1 MITKPVTKDGR
12 CMTCLDAKLNEA
24 IKTAEGLGL
33 SIRNI
38 IPKRDKGRIIGY
50 YVLNEGLETTVATIE

>member
-12 CMTCLDAKLNEA
+12 CMTCLDVKLNEA

-50 YVLNEGLETTVATIE
+50 YVLNEGCETAIATID